1 MKGDER
7 VLSNQNDTHVSL
19 TLFYCVK
26 VDIWEEEVKNWQG
39 FVYYFMDGLL

>member
-26 VDIWEEEVKNWQG
+26 VDIGEEEVKNWQG
-39 FVYYFMDGLL
+39 FVYYFMDDLL